1 MIVFGL
7 YLFALYCD
15 LFFPPFLRV
24 TIFLLLYHSAMVYF
38 LMHCI
43 AGSAALFWSNLAFF
57 LFFFKCYFFCNT
69 GGIGGGV
76 LT

>member
-1 MIVFGL
+1 M
-7 YLFALYCD
+7 D
-15 LFFPPFLRV
+15 LVVMDF
-24 TIFLLLYHSAMVYF
+24 AMVYF

-76 LT
+76 LTLYEATTILFSTMLLFSFFYSSF